1 MQSRERHPRPR
12 PERGTSRR
20 CAIGRGSEERSWKA
34 MVSRR
39 AMRCV
44 SATGFMQKAS
54 QIYGRGS
61 GTNDCNSAAF
71 EAAHIFVI
79 GTVGEKFL
87 R

>member
-1 MQSRERHPRPR
+1 MR
-12 PERGTSRR
+12 
-20 CAIGRGSEERSWKA
+20 
-34 MVSRR
+34 VSTR
-39 AMRCV
+39 
-44 SATGFMQKAS
+44 FMQKAS

-61 GTNDCNSAAF
+61 GTNDGNSAAF

>member
-1 MQSRERHPRPR
+1 MESD
-12 PERGTSRR
+12 
-20 CAIGRGSEERSWKA
+20 GRAAGDEMR
-34 MVSRR
+34 VSTR
-39 AMRCV
+39 
-44 SATGFMQKAS
+44 FMQKAS

-61 GTNDCNSAAF
+61 GTNDGNSAAF